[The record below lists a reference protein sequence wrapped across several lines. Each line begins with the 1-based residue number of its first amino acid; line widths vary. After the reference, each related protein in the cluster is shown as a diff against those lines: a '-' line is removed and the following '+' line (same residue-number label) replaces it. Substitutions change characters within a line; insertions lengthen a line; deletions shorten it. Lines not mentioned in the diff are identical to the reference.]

1 MSGPYGYGTESDQG
15 RASRPFPGVV
25 GMSERTGVDDG
36 AVVSRASGDG
46 DLKTGVECLPPG
58 EKVPTSVV
66 RGVVEGDRRRH
77 TRRPRVSWAA
87 DQPFTGS
94 RPDRDRGTG
103 WFQPGTRRMRWARRS
118 LAQALAGDTLLAA
131 AVTVVTLLSLG
142 WAPHRLWVAAAAAVL
157 WPLILLLTHG
167 YGWRYIGSGPE
178 EFQAVMRAGVA
189 LMAVIGL
196 GAYITTTVLPRRWVF
211 VAAPAVCLL
220 TLVWRYL
227 MRQWLHRQR
236 RHGRGTLRTL
246 VVGGHRHT
254 KPVIRDLAR
263 APHHGYQVVG
273 ACVPDL
279 PESLA
284 QSTVKVLG
292 SLSDIPQVVVDQD
305 IDVVIVTGSELSG
318 PALRRLSWALER
330 AGTELVV
337 APGLVEVAGPHVA
350 LRPTA
355 GLSLVHLEIPSQK
368 RGIGFGKALLDRIGG
383 GILLLLALPVI
394 LVCGLAVNLTSRGP
408 VFFRQARAGIDGKPF
423 TMWKLRSM
431 VVDAEARK
439 QELLARNESGGV
451 LFKMKRDPRITPVG
465 AVLRRYSLD
474 ELPQLW
480 NVVKGDM
487 SLVGP
492 RPPLLSETAQYHDA
506 VHRRLRVKPGLT
518 GLWQVSGRSD
528 LSWDESVNLDLRY
541 VDNWSLAM
549 DLLILWKTA
558 RVVLRGSGA
567 Y

>member
-1 MSGPYGYGTESDQG
+1 MTEP
-15 RASRPFPGVV
+15 A
-25 GMSERTGVDDG
+25 GMSDATGRDAD
-36 AVVSRASGDG
+36 AV
-46 DLKTGVECLPPG
+46 TGVETLPPSLQIA
-58 EKVPTSVV
+58 PSVV
-66 RGVVEGDRRRH
+66 REVVDGDRRRH
-77 TRRPRVSWAA
+77 SQRPRVSWAS
-87 DQPFTGS
+87 DQPFVGS
-94 RPDRDRGTG
+94 RPGKDDTAGRFR
-103 WFQPGTRRMRWARRS
+103 PSTRRARWARQS
-118 LAQALAGDTLLAA
+118 LIRALSGDALLAA
-131 AVTVVTLLSLG
+131 GVTIVTLLSLG
-142 WAPHRLWVAAAAAVL
+142 WAHLFWVTLGAAVL
-157 WPLILLLTHG
+157 WPLILLLNRA
-167 YGWRYIGSGPE
+167 YAWRYIGSGPE
-178 EFQAVMRAGVA
+178 EFQSVMRAGVA

-196 GAYITTTVLPRRWVF
+196 SAYTTTTLLPRRWVF
-211 VAAPAVCLL
+211 IAAPLLCVL

-227 MRQWLHRQR
+227 VRQRLHRQR
-236 RHGRGTLRTL
+236 QMGQGALRTL
-246 VVGGHRHT
+246 VVGGQPHMT
-254 KPVIRDLAR
+254 PVIRDLDQ

-273 ACVPDL
+273 VCVPDL
-279 PESLA
+279 AGMAEAPA
-284 QSTVKVLG
+284 GVAVLG

-330 AGTELVV
+330 AGAELVV

-368 RGIGFGKALLDRIGG
+368 RGIGIGKALLDRIGG
-383 GILLLLALPVI
+383 TMLLLAALPVI
-394 LVCGLAVNLTSRGP
+394 LVCGLAVKLTSRGP
-408 VFFRQARAGIDGKPF
+408 VFFRQTRAGVDGKPF

-439 QELLARNESGGV
+439 QELMAQNEGDGV

-474 ELPQLW
+474 ELPQFW